1 MHGASRI
8 IVPDIDAWSLF
19 MPYVLPDRVYT
30 AAQVRELDARLIAA
44 GTPGIELMQRAA
56 EALWQVVQQRWPHQR
71 QMTVLCG
78 GGNNAGDGY
87 LLAKLAL
94 QAGWQV
100 VVWAVADPQTLQ
112 GDAASALQAARADG
126 VDIQRWHGQALLAG
140 VLVDAL
146 LGTGLSGEVR
156 GDYVDAIAQINAAS
170 GPVLSV
176 DLPSGLDADRGVTL
190 GCAVIADLTVTFIGL
205 KLGLLTGEGPD
216 YSGELLFAALAD
228 GEAAD
233 PSFERLSMARWAKT
247 LPVRKQAAHKG
258 HFGHLLIV
266 GGGQGMGGAIMLAA
280 EAALCS
286 GAGKISV
293 ATRPEHVAPLL
304 SRCPELMVRGI
315 DGVAQLQGLLEQA
328 DALVIGP
335 GLGRDSW
342 AQALLDAALEWQ
354 GPRVLDADAL
364 NLLAERAA
372 PVTLG
377 ADTVISPHPAEAARL
392 LAWDNARVQSDR
404 PAALARLVDLLGC
417 SVILKGAGSLVAS
430 TDAAL
435 PAVCTDGN
443 PGMAVGGMGD
453 VLSGL
458 LGALL
463 AQRIPAARAARYAVL
478 VHALAGESAASGGQ
492 VGMRASDMF
501 IPIKALLNQREAE

>member
-1 MHGASRI
+1 MQ
-8 IVPDIDAWSLF
+8 
-19 MPYVLPDRVYT
+19 YVLPDRVYT

-56 EALWQVVQQRWPHQR
+56 EALWQAVQQRWPDLR
-71 QMTVLCG
+71 EMTVLCG

-87 LLAKLAL
+87 LLAQLAL
-94 QAGWQV
+94 QAGWRV
-100 VVWAVADPQTLQ
+100 AVWAVADPEALQ
-112 GDAASALQAARADG
+112 GDAAAALQAARAEG
-126 VDIQRWHGQALLAG
+126 VRIQRWHTNALLSG

-156 GDYVDAIAQINAAS
+156 GDYVGVIEQINAATC
-170 GPVLSV
+170 PVLSV
-176 DLPSGLDADRGVTL
+176 DLPSGLEADRGVVL
-190 GCAVIADLTVTFIGL
+190 GCAVSADLTVTFIGL
-205 KLGLLTGEGPD
+205 KLGLLTGVGPD
-216 YSGELLFAALAD
+216 YTGELLFAALAQ
-228 GEAAD
+228 GEAGTAT
-233 PSFERLSMARWAKT
+233 FERLGLARWART
-247 LPVRKQAAHKG
+247 LPLRKQAAHKG
-258 HFGHLLIV
+258 HFGHLLII
-266 GGGQGMGGAIMLAA
+266 GGGQGMGGAVMLAA

-293 ATRPEHVAPLL
+293 VTRPEHVAPLL
-304 SRCPELMVRGI
+304 SRCPELMVRGV
-315 DGVAQLQGLLEQA
+315 DGVAQLHGLLDQA

-335 GLGRDSW
+335 GLGRGSW
-342 AQALLDAALEWQ
+342 AQELLDAALAWQ

-372 PVTLG
+372 PVFLG
-377 ADTVISPHPAEAARL
+377 ADSIISPHPAEAARL
-392 LAWDNARVQSDR
+392 LAWDNARVQADR
-404 PAALARLVDLLGC
+404 PAALAQLVAMLDC
-417 SVILKGAGSLVAS
+417 AVILKGAGTLVAS
-430 TDAAL
+430 ADESV

-463 AQRIPAARAARYAVL
+463 AQRIPAAEAARYAVL
-478 VHALAGESAASGGQ
+478 VHALAGDRAASSGQ

-501 IPIKALLNQREAE
+501 MPIRALLNQREAE

>member
-1 MHGASRI
+1 MTH
-8 IVPDIDAWSLF
+8 
-19 MPYVLPDRVYT
+19 VLPDRVYT
-30 AAQVRELDARLIAA
+30 AAQVRELDARLIDA

-56 EALWQVVQQRWPHQR
+56 RALWQAVQQRWPSLR

-87 LLAKLAL
+87 LLARLAQ

-100 VVWAVADPQTLQ
+100 AVWAVADPDKLQ
-112 GDAASALQAARADG
+112 GDAAMALQMALSEG
-126 VDIQRWHGQALLAG
+126 VSVKRWHPNASLSG

-156 GDYVDAIAQINAAS
+156 GDYVDVIGQINAAPC
-170 GPVLSV
+170 PVLSV
-176 DLPSGLDADRGVTL
+176 DLPSGLDSDRGTLL
-190 GCAVIADLTVTFIGL
+190 GCAVSADLTVTFIGL
-205 KLGLLTGEGPD
+205 KLGLLTGVGPNHT
-216 YSGELLFAALAD
+216 GELLFAELA
-228 GEAAD
+228 ESEQPVAKFA
-233 PSFERLSMARWAKT
+233 FERLSLSRWAKT

-258 HFGHLLIV
+258 HFGHLLII
-266 GGGQGMGGAIMLAA
+266 GGGHGMGGAIMLAA

-304 SRCPELMVRGI
+304 SRCPELMVRGV
-315 DGVAQLQGLLEQA
+315 DAVEQLQGLLDQA

-342 AQALLDAALEWQ
+342 ARALLDAALGWR

-364 NLLAERAA
+364 NLLAEGATR
-372 PVTLG
+372 VSLG
-377 ADTVISPHPAEAARL
+377 AESIISPHPAEAARL
-392 LAWDNARVQSDR
+392 LAWDNARVQADR
-404 PAALARLVDLLGC
+404 PAALAQLVRMLNC
-417 SVILKGAGSLVAS
+417 SVILKGAGSLVGS
-430 TDAAL
+430 NDAEL
-435 PAVCTDGN
+435 PAVCSDGN

-478 VHALAGESAASGGQ
+478 VHALAGDRAAHHGQ
-492 VGMRASDMF
+492 VGLRASDMF
-501 IPIKALLNQREAE
+501 MPIKALLNQRDAE